1 METERHDTPTN
12 QSPPTAARFRWDRC
26 SFWVPACLVYGG
38 LVGWVAVLVER
49 FRAPLL
55 LFSLL
60 VGVVL
65 GASLVGMSR
74 VGQVGNRLTVLLG
87 TVLAALAAVSGQ
99 HYVSYRLACREA
111 VEDAQTYRR
120 AAWLF
125 QDKVL
130 GEMPV
135 PPDDFLEFLRWRAA
149 RGLRVFGLQAQG
161 AVVWMIWTT
170 DGLLVLGA
178 ALAVV
183 VPSLEKPYCDR
194 CRRWFVTTRR
204 GPVDP
209 ETARKLAAVT
219 QTELPEEIASAGYRL
234 SACNGGCGP
243 TRFEL
248 RLEKRGGEWSSAKAW
263 LDVERRNQVV
273 QALDEGTS
281 YRS

>member
-1 METERHDTPTN
+1 METERHDTPTH
-12 QSPPTAARFRWDRC
+12 QSPPAAARLRWDRC
-26 SFWVPACLVYGG
+26 WLWVPACLVYGG
-38 LVGWVAVLVER
+38 LVGWVAVLVEP
-49 FRAPLL
+49 FWAPVL

-65 GASLVGMSR
+65 GASLVGISR

-87 TVLAALAAVSGQ
+87 TVLAALAAVFGQ
-99 HYVSYRLACREA
+99 HYVSYRLTCREA
-111 VEDAQTYRR
+111 AEDAQTYRR
-120 AAWLF
+120 AAYLF

-161 AVVWMIWTT
+161 AVVWMIWTM
-170 DGLLVLGA
+170 DGVLVLGA

-183 VPSLEKPYCDR
+183 VPALNKPYCDR
-194 CRRWFVTTRR
+194 CRSWFVTTRF

-219 QTELPEEIASAGYRL
+219 QTELPDEIASARYRL

-248 RLEKRGGEWSSAKAW
+248 RVEKPGGEWSSAKAW

-273 QALDEGTS
+273 RALDEGIS